1 MHGRIIAE
9 SLRAGVELDLPSLRL
24 LRIAREDVSGSRGP
38 DQPDTFTHLD
48 VDAPDEAADDLASA
62 LAGALTDGPGWYAD
76 FRVGDDHVVVFPGR
90 VFRYAVGDAEGRR
103 AAVEY
108 GMAIGV
114 PRHQLDWAD

>member
-9 SLRAGVELDLPSLRL
+9 SLRAGAELDLPSLRL
-24 LRIAREDVSGSRGP
+24 VRIAREDVSGSRGP
-38 DQPDTFTHLD
+38 GQPDTFTHLD
-48 VDAPDEAADDLASA
+48 VEAPDEAADDLASA
-62 LAGALTDGPGWYAD
+62 LAGALADGPGWYAD
-76 FRVGDDHVVVFPGR
+76 FRVGADHVVVFPGR

-108 GMAIGV
+108 GAAVGV